1 MGIRNKGSG
10 SHEAKAPHE
19 GDAPQEG
26 HAPFEGDAPHE
37 GKAKPKK
44 HHKSHKGEV
53 DEGVVPIRGDEKLA
67 DDLAMRAYGDKDHD
81 GKPDVPNVQ
90 FPG

>member
-10 SHEAKAPHE
+10 SHEGKAPHE
-19 GDAPQEG
+19 GD
-26 HAPFEGDAPHE
+26 APFEGDAPHE
-37 GKAKPKK
+37 GKATPKK
-44 HHKSHKGEV
+44 HRKSHKGEV

-81 GKPDVPNVQ
+81 GKPDVPNVP
-90 FPG
+90 FPD